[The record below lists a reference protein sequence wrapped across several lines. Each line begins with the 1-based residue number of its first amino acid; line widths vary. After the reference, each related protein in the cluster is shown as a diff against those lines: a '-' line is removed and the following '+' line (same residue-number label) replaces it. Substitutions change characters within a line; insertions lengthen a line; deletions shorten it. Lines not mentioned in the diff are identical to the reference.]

1 MFFHP
6 RSYRQHIG
14 VEDNVLRTEAHLFR
28 QDAIGTATYFN
39 LPLVGIRLPFLIKS
53 HDNNRRA
60 ILLDRTGMSDKGIFA
75 FF

>member
-6 RSYRQHIG
+6 RSYRQHVG
-14 VEDNVLRTEAHLFR
+14 VEDDVLRPEAYLLR
-28 QDAIGTATYFN
+28 QNPVRTATHFY